1 MDNDKQLGLGR
12 VRQAGSGP
20 AHLATRHIGTEPQ
33 RLQSSPWESTQDRL
47 IHDSFVAVARAWRF
61 ILTVCWRSASHTK
74 RRQRARWK
82 ESIVWSCPPHA
93 REKQTRR
100 SQWTTVTPYA
110 LGAGSIFI
118 LSRRQTSFNLCL
130 LIMLRFWL
138 QCPTQEEAF
147 KCPLEWRTLSPRI

>member
-61 ILTVCWRSASHTK
+61 ILTVCWLHIPNGGRVQGGKKALSGPVLHTLGRSRPGGAS
-74 RRQRARWK
+74 
-82 ESIVWSCPPHA
+82 
-93 REKQTRR
+93 
-100 SQWTTVTPYA
+100 
-110 LGAGSIFI
+110 G
-118 LSRRQTSFNLCL
+118 L
-130 LIMLRFWL
+130 L
-138 QCPTQEEAF
+138 
-147 KCPLEWRTLSPRI
+147 